1 MNTHNHPNAVR
12 KGDQEQFYLQ
22 NEMVSQYLQYSGYS
36 LPVYSRSDQVQQSA
50 TPLISPA
57 STPIVSFV
65 RPVSRNEVGLSSPAL
80 GPALM
85 GNNMN
90 YDEQTSQG
98 MGEGLEGPFSPMT
111 PFQLMMQM
119 EDNRFVTNEGGFAM
133 ERTASTR
140 TNPDPTLFNEAKKE
154 CYSKPYEPQPPL
166 VKKPS
171 HKEAEQKRRDKLK
184 NHFKIVKK
192 VLPGSGNKNMTKISI
207 LRKARNSILDLKFDC
222 DQKEVHV
229 GLLKSH
235 IEKINEVLRMAGEV
249 PPPAPAFKYTK
260 RPKEQ
265 EQDSSDDE

>member
-1 MNTHNHPNAVR
+1 MNTHNHPKNVLR
-12 KGDQEQFYLQ
+12 DEQEPFYMQSDL
-22 NEMVSQYLQYSGYS
+22 VSQYLQYSGYTQ
-36 LPVYSRSDQVQQSA
+36 PMYSRSDHVQQSA

-65 RPVSRNEVGLSSPAL
+65 RPVSRNEIGLSSPAL

-85 GNNMN
+85 GTNIN
-90 YDEQTSQG
+90 YEEQASQA
-98 MGEGLEGPFSPMT
+98 MGEALEGAFTPMT

-119 EDNRFVTNEGGFAM
+119 EDNRFSSNDGGFGM
-133 ERTASTR
+133 ERTASTH
-140 TNPDPTLFNEAKKE
+140 TNPDHTLLNEKKNGR
-154 CYSKPYEPQPPL
+154 YSNTYEPQPPV

-222 DQKEVHV
+222 DQKEVHL

-235 IEKINEVLRMAGEV
+235 IEKVNEVLRIAGEV
-249 PPPAPAFKYTK
+249 PPPLPAFKYSR